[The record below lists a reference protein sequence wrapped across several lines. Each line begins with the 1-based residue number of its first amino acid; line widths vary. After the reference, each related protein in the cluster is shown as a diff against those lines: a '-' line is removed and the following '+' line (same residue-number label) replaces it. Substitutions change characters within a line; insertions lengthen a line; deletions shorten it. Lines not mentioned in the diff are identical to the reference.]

1 MGGIKGKRTMG
12 MERVNGSLRLL
23 HAHTYIRLYTVC
35 VYMYMFLDGAR
46 VCMRLLNS
54 YYGNIWVLV
63 FN

>member
-1 MGGIKGKRTMG
+1 MG